1 MKNLFA
7 LLLVLVCSHAA
18 VRAFSALPIPPQ
30 SVTVQ
35 YHTGCKATFTYGIE
49 QETPPSPEEQRK
61 RFFDFDLHAEW
72 SQRERERQQLFP
84 KRKIVKLQFTFA
96 DDRKAEVPEVDCR
109 DIELI
114 RLSESTIVTLRA
126 EGSWA
131 LSVGIR
137 NLRQI
142 PERKVDD
149 RVVYLFENYHYKER
163 WLKLDGRT
171 ITSIAQRFLPIQ
183 IPKIDAQD
191 VSLRDLVEFV
201 AHRIRELDPRSPGGI
216 SFLYQ
221 GFIPENKGAATS
233 HLQRKRVSYTV
244 ENVRVDQVFND
255 LARLFDVEF
264 HITSVGV
271 VITPIGIPPF
281 PNLKS
286 EWGTTYF
293 TYSPRQIKREVET
306 QKSESK

>member
-35 YHTGCKATFTYGIE
+35 YPTGCKATFTYGIE
-49 QETPPSPEEQRK
+49 QEAPPSPEEQRK

-84 KRKIVKLQFTFA
+84 RRKIVKLQFTFA
-96 DDRKAEVPEVDCR
+96 DDRKAEVPEVDLR

-142 PERKVDD
+142 PGRKVDD
-149 RVVYLFENYHYKER
+149 RVVYLFENYQYKER
-163 WLKLDGRT
+163 WLELEGRT

-191 VSLRDLVEFV
+191 ASLSDLVEFV

-221 GFIPENKGAATS
+221 GFAEENKGAAS
-233 HLQRKRVSYTV
+233 SNLQGKRVNYTV

-255 LARLFDVEF
+255 LACLFDVEF
-264 HITSVGV
+264 HVTSAGV

-286 EWGTTYF
+286 EWGSTYF
-293 TYSPRQIKREVET
+293 TYSPRQMKQEVKT
-306 QKSESK
+306 QKTESK